1 MKAGLPL
8 FLLKNNSIQIY
19 LNFKMITPEALDIVL
34 KMAKGE
40 WVVTAANI
48 ETTRQAIEEV
58 EFLISTYDDMN
69 EGYSEDDFC

>member
-19 LNFKMITPEALDIVL
+19 LNFKMITPEALDIVF

>member
-1 MKAGLPL
+1 
-8 FLLKNNSIQIY
+8 
-19 LNFKMITPEALDIVL
+19 MITPEALDIVL

-69 EGYSEDDFC
+69 EGYSEEDFC